1 MRMRR
6 MLTTAGMIVAVATTA
21 AAAQYA
27 SIASLQAKALLD
39 KGIVFLLDVRTPEE
53 FRQAHLKGA
62 VLIPID
68 QIEKRLG
75 EIPKNRPIL
84 VYCAVGSR
92 SKAVPGYLRYEG
104 RDSGV
109 APQQPPYHAL
119 KNAHLRCWRVV
130 NSSTY

>member
-21 AAAQYA
+21 AAAQYT

-39 KGIVFLLDVRTPEE
+39 KGTVFLLDVRTPEE

-92 SKAVPGYLRYEG
+92 SKAVAGFLAEKGY
-104 RDSGV
+104 RDIYDMKDGIV
-109 APQQPPYHAL
+109 GWYRNNLPIT
-119 KNAHLRCWRVV
+119 R
-130 NSSTY
+130 